1 MEDRFGKPIKGKWRK
16 GKRKFVSQWQIFG
29 FTQCRNRGKRE
40 GTAESRQARRK
51 IIQQAI
57 DGAYSLHFRRLEAVS
72 PLSPLVDKTKGF
84 KALDNDGVQEC
95 AIVPEV
101 PPRRTITLHGR
112 AATAI
117 HRPTTKL
124 VLVARGERER
134 RGREGGDK

>member
-1 MEDRFGKPIKGKWRK
+1 M
-16 GKRKFVSQWQIFG
+16 V
-29 FTQCRNRGKRE
+29 
-40 GTAESRQARRK
+40 
-51 IIQQAI
+51 
-57 DGAYSLHFRRLEAVS
+57 LHFRRLEVPS
-72 PLSPLVDKTKGF
+72 PSPSVDKTKGF

-95 AIVPEV
+95 AIIPEV

-134 RGREGGDK
+134 RGREGISKCRPNY